1 MPITPNLRLSITNRE
16 TNKPF
21 LNWRL
26 GIDGPD
32 DSNMI
37 KLDKAWGDMKAKV
50 DGAAAAAGHPYTAAT
65 AAEMTDHD
73 KTYVYVGSETGYTNG
88 DWYYWNENQSAWVS
102 GGVFNAT
109 AMQTD
114 DTLTLSGEAAD
125 ARATG
130 ETIRDLENRALLA
143 TTTEGTGNVII
154 VTDADTSRKFPALS
168 ATIESAPAADGQII
182 DNAAGFTS
190 IKLVQSGKNLFNVS
204 EAETTRS
211 YINSSGSIVRTSG
224 ATGWFVSGYMPV
236 NPGSDM
242 HVQVQ
247 GGTVAYHA
255 FYRSNH
261 SLISTVQATNSTLQ
275 VPNGARWIRCS
286 IREGNRST
294 FTLSLFSDAEA
305 GYTGQVTNIALPAE
319 AGAVYF
325 GDIDLVHGILH
336 STYGV
341 RQFTGSDVVSFDTT
355 STGVPY
361 VRVSNILHHSEV
373 ATDNVYSDRYKGY
386 RATAGR
392 ASGDFA
398 MQNASHAAVYIY
410 DDRFTDETTAKQILD
425 EEKPIVVYKKDA
437 ASEYAFTPP
446 DITAYADTENL
457 WVDCGPVSLSYIKAQ
472 TDDDSSLALQT
483 ISGVDEPIVS
493 AAGVKSIRSL
503 KVNIKC
509 NQAGS
514 GTPSP
519 DNVRAISGYTG
530 AMVHV
535 SGINLY
541 NNNDLYHGYF
551 TPLGY
556 IYADEL
562 YRTAIIEDLPAGN
575 YDVAIECPGDRPVL
589 MIRTYFDGVSHANER
604 VGGSDGIVFK
614 QINTQSRG
622 KFMVCMRMND
632 SGAIP
637 DGIRVI
643 IRMGKDVGQSNYPLY
658 SGSNYPVVFSSSV
671 GTVYGGELDVVDGTL
686 TVTYKA
692 VTLSGTDFDTQ
703 GTTSGGK
710 NYIKIK
716 AASKLTVVDGD
727 AVCDQYVVY
736 RSADSRDYGE
746 MCIINDGDVYIYDER
761 FTSLATAQ
769 SILNENPVT
778 VVYPVTEENY
788 ATSPTSI
795 TLGQTD
801 NRIWVSC
808 GNISEASFILDNGYT
823 KECVDKL
830 IEAAGDKRHLNI
842 MIFGHSYASDCWG
855 YVPFI
860 LKSYGITSNIYLYY
874 RGDDSIYRLVQ
885 EWNDTGANGI
895 DEWGMSHMRR
905 LMHIDTRVQNEWDNQ
920 VSGYSPKMVLE
931 LANDPS
937 TGIGHW
943 DIITLQTAP
952 TDVYLIK
959 APTDGNPQKGY
970 EPYTRQAIELI
981 NASYKKPYS
990 LAWFCSYTRIAP
1002 LAHGAYPVVSSDTFD
1017 NRIDTLRAAETI
1029 CRNEPFE
1036 FVIPEA
1042 AAVFSARTHHRYAV
1056 PQASAYSASS
1066 TYALGDYVLYDD
1078 TVGSTTH
1085 HNLYYCRVAIT
1096 TAEAWNSDHWSLV
1109 QVDYNG
1115 TDPID
1120 TGLASPIVSD
1130 LGNLWFSDGVHLQN
1144 GIPRYIANLVVC
1156 QSIFKKFFP
1165 ELSVLGDQT
1174 RLDVAWL
1181 SIRNLPT
1188 PSIHGGNNLN
1198 RNRGLLCLDED
1209 LYGLA
1214 QKCAV
1219 AAVEHPFD
1227 ITPIYSSDDPTELE
1241 FEDTRSTR
1249 RWADSMIDNTISK
1262 TLYAYLKEEQSDEA

>member
-1 MPITPNLRLSITNRE
+1 M
-16 TNKPF
+16 
-21 LNWRL
+21 
-26 GIDGPD
+26 
-32 DSNMI
+32 
-37 KLDKAWGDMKAKV
+37 AKV
-50 DGAAAAAGHPYTAAT
+50 TEYPRVTAFDNGDILLKDG
-65 AAEMTDHD
+65 
-73 KTYVYVGSETGYTNG
+73 TNG
-88 DWYYWNENQSAWVS
+88 TKTILVDDAAKAMAGKVVS
-102 GGVFNAT
+102 VTTDSDQKPKVTLNLTGDNIGIAT
-109 AMQTD
+109 SDTVD
-114 DTLTLSGEAAD
+114 DIAEDLV
-125 ARATG
+125 
-130 ETIRDLENRALLA
+130 DLENLALLA
-143 TTTEGTGNVII
+143 TTAEGTGNVIV
-154 VTDADTSRKFPALS
+154 VTGADTSRKFPVLS
-168 ATIESAPAADGQII
+168 ATIESAPAANGQII

-211 YINSSGSIVRTSG
+211 YIDSSGSIIRTSG
-224 ATGWFVSGYMPV
+224 ATGWFVSGYMPA
-236 NPGSDM
+236 NPGSVM

-247 GGTVAYHA
+247 GGAAAYHA
-255 FYRSNH
+255 FYTANH
-261 SLISTVQATNSTLQ
+261 VLISTVAATSSVIE
-275 VPNGARWIRCS
+275 VPAGARWVRCS
-286 IREGNRST
+286 IRETNRTT

-341 RQFTGSDVVSFDTT
+341 RQFTGSDVVSYDT
-355 STGVPY
+355 SSSGVPY
-361 VRVSNILHHSEV
+361 VRVGNILHHSEV

-392 ASGDFA
+392 VSGDFA

-457 WVDCGPVSLSYIKAQ
+457 WVDCGSVSLSYIKAK
-472 TDDDSSLALQT
+472 TDDDSSLDLQT

-519 DNVRAISGYTG
+519 DNVRAISGYTS
-530 AMVHV
+530 AIVHV

-541 NNNDLYHGYF
+541 NNDSLYHGYF
-551 TPLGY
+551 LSANGALR
-556 IYADEL
+556 ADEL

-575 YDVAIECPGDRPVL
+575 YDVAIECPGDRPVF
-589 MIRTYFDGVSHANER
+589 MIRTYYDDTSYANER
-604 VGGSDGIVFK
+604 FGGSDGIVFK

-622 KFMVCMRMND
+622 KFMVCVRMND

-637 DGIRVI
+637 DGIHVI

-658 SGSNYPVVFSSSV
+658 SGSNYPIAFSSSA

-686 TVTYKA
+686 TVTHKA

-710 NYIKIK
+710 NYVKIK

-795 TLGQTD
+795 TLEQTD
-801 NRIWVSC
+801 NRIWASC

-885 EWNDTGANGI
+885 EWNETGEIGY
-895 DEWGMSHMRR
+895 DEWGKTHIRR
-905 LMHIDTRVQNEWDNQ
+905 LMHIDTRIQNEWDNQ
-920 VSGYSPKMVLE
+920 VAGYSPKMVLE
-931 LANDPS
+931 LANDPA

-952 TDVYLIK
+952 TDVYRIK
-959 APTDGNPQKGY
+959 VPTDGSPQMGY

-981 NASYKKPYS
+981 NASYKKPYN

-1002 LAHGAYPVVSSDTFD
+1002 QAAVRSYPAVTSDEFD

-1029 CRNEPFE
+1029 FKNEPFE

-1066 TYALGDYVLYDD
+1066 IYALGDYVLHDD

-1096 TAEAWNSDHWSLV
+1096 TAEEWNSDHWALV

-1120 TGLASPIVSD
+1120 TGLASSIVSD

-1198 RNRGLLCLDED
+1198 RNRGLLCQDED

-1262 TLYAYLKEEQSDEA
+1262 TLYNYLQVEQSDDA

>member
-1 MPITPNLRLSITNRE
+1 M
-16 TNKPF
+16 
-21 LNWRL
+21 
-26 GIDGPD
+26 
-32 DSNMI
+32 
-37 KLDKAWGDMKAKV
+37 AKV
-50 DGAAAAAGHPYTAAT
+50 TEYSRVTKFDDGDILLKDG
-65 AAEMTDHD
+65 
-73 KTYVYVGSETGYTNG
+73 TNG
-88 DWYYWNENQSAWVS
+88 TKTILVDDAAKAMGEKVIKVTKS
-102 GGVFNAT
+102 GGKDKV
-109 AMQTD
+109 
-114 DTLTLSGEAAD
+114 TLNL
-125 ARATG
+125 TG
-130 ETIRDLENRALLA
+130 EDIGIATSDEVDAMAEDLIDLENRALLA
-143 TTTEGTGNVII
+143 TTTEGTGNVVAIYG
-154 VTDADTSRKFPALS
+154 ADTSRKFPVLS

-211 YINSSGSIVRTSG
+211 YIDSSGSILRTPG

-236 NPGSDM
+236 IPGSAM
-242 HVQVQ
+242 HVQIQ
-247 GGTVAYHA
+247 GGTAAYHA

-261 SLISTVQATNSTLQ
+261 SLISTVQATSSTLQ
-275 VPNGARWIRCS
+275 VPDGARWIRCS
-286 IREGNRST
+286 IRDENRST
-294 FTLSLFSDAEA
+294 FTFSLYDDVEA

-341 RQFTGSDVVSFDTT
+341 RQFTGSDVLLYGT
-355 STGVPY
+355 SGAGVPY
-361 VRVSNILHHSEV
+361 VRVSNISHHSGV

-386 RATAGR
+386 RATTGR
-392 ASGDFA
+392 ASGDFV
-398 MQNASHAAVYIY
+398 MQNASDAAPVYIY

-437 ASEYAFTPP
+437 ASEYTFTPP
-446 DITAYADTENL
+446 DITVFADTENL
-457 WVDCGPVSLSYIKAQ
+457 WVDCGPVSLSYIKA
-472 TDDDSSLALQT
+472 DDDSSLDLQT

-493 AAGVKSIRSL
+493 VAGAKSIRSL

-530 AMVHV
+530 AIVHV

-541 NNNDLYHGYF
+541 NNDDLYHGYF
-551 TPLGY
+551 LPSGT
-556 IYADEL
+556 IRADEL

-575 YDVAIECPGDRPVL
+575 YDVTIECPGDRPVL
-589 MIRTYFDGVSHANER
+589 LIRTYFDGASYANER
-604 VGGSDGIVFK
+604 VGGSDGIVYK

-632 SGAIP
+632 NGAIP

-686 TVTYKA
+686 TVTHKA
-692 VTLSGTDFDTQ
+692 VTLSGTDFDLQ
-703 GTTSGGK
+703 GTTSNGK
-710 NYIKIK
+710 NYVKIK

-746 MCIINDGDVYIYDER
+746 MCITNDGDVYIYDER
-761 FTSLATAQ
+761 FTSLAAAQ
-769 SILNENPVT
+769 TILNENPVT

-788 ATSPTSI
+788 TASPTSI
-795 TLGQTD
+795 TLGQDD

-808 GNISEASFILDNGYT
+808 GNISEASFVLDDGYT
-823 KECVDKL
+823 RECADKL

-885 EWNDTGANGI
+885 EWNDTGTSGT
-895 DEWGMSHMRR
+895 DEWGKGHIRR
-905 LMHIDTRVQNEWDNQ
+905 LMHIDTRIQNEWDNQ

-1002 LAHGAYPVVSSDTFD
+1002 LVVSGYPEISSDTFD

-1066 TYALGDYVLYDD
+1066 TYALGDYVLHDD
-1078 TVGSTTH
+1078 TVDSTTH

-1096 TAEAWNSDHWSLV
+1096 TAEEWNSDHWSLV

-1120 TGLASPIVSD
+1120 TGLASSIVSY
-1130 LGNLWFSDGVHLQN
+1130 LGNLWYSDGVHLQN
-1144 GIPRYIANLVVC
+1144 GIPRYIGNLVVV
-1156 QSIFKKFFP
+1156 QSIFRKFFP

-1174 RLDVAWL
+1174 RIDAEWVYL
-1181 SIRNLPT
+1181 RNLPT
-1188 PSIHGGNNLN
+1188 PSIHGGGD
-1198 RNRGLLCLDED
+1198 RPHRGILCSDED

-1227 ITPIYSSDDPTELE
+1227 ITPIYSSDDATELE
-1241 FEDTRSTR
+1241 FEDARSTR
-1249 RWADSMIDNTISK
+1249 RWADSMIDNSISK
-1262 TLYAYLKEEQSDEA
+1262 TLYSYLMDEQSDDA